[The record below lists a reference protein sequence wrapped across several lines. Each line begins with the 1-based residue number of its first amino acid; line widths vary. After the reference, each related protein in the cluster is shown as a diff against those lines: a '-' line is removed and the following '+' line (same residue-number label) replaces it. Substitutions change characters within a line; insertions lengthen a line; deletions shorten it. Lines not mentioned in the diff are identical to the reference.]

1 MEDQVRDLSSVF
13 IDAWNHFLEAIP
25 GLLLGLI
32 IVIIGLFAARAI
44 ARFFGSRILSRMDDP
59 LMGRFLVTTLRILI
73 LIGAILLALRAAGLS
88 GIATALFSA
97 LGASAVI
104 LGFAFRDIGENFI
117 SGIILAFNR
126 PFNVNDTI
134 QVVEHFGKVKSLQF
148 RYTHIKTFDGKDV
161 YIPNSDVLTQPVQNY
176 TADGFIRYDFI
187 VGIAYEDDIQ
197 GAKDVI
203 QTLLD
208 THPLII
214 RDPDHISFVAEE
226 ELAASTVNLKVYF
239 WLDTKDFRAGALQ
252 VRGEIIRDI
261 KNTIDSN
268 HYNLPADITEIKL
281 YGSERDIP
289 IRVEFDDTPNS
300 EAENLPPGE
309 RRKKKAAPDLSG
321 AAGEKKEPSA

>member
-1 MEDQVRDLSSVF
+1 MGDEVRDLGTIFVE
-13 IDAWNHFLEAIP
+13 AWNGFLEAIP
-25 GLLLGLI
+25 GLILALI
-32 IVIIGLFAARAI
+32 IVIVGLFAARAI
-44 ARFFGSRILSRMDDP
+44 ARFFGSKILGRMEDP
-59 LMGRFLVTTLRILI
+59 LMGRFLVTTLKVLI
-73 LIGAILLALRAAGLS
+73 IIGAILLALRAAGLG

-97 LGASAVI
+97 LGASAII

-134 QVVEHFGKVKSLQF
+134 RVVDHFGKVKSLQF

-203 QTLLD
+203 QQVLD
-208 THPLII
+208 THYRITH
-214 RDPDHISFVAEE
+214 DGEHISFVAEE

-252 VRGEIIRDI
+252 VRGEVIRDI
-261 KNTIDSN
+261 KNAIDAN
-268 HYNLPADITEIKL
+268 NYNLPADIKEIRL

-289 IRVEFDDTPNS
+289 IRVEFDQTPHS
-300 EAENLPPGE
+300 ETENLPPSQ
-309 RRKKKAAPDLSG
+309 RPKK
-321 AAGEKKEPSA
+321 

>member
-1 MEDQVRDLSSVF
+1 MEEEVRDLGTIF
-13 IDAWNHFLEAIP
+13 IEAWNNFLEAIP
-25 GLLLGLI
+25 GI
-32 IVIIGLFAARAI
+32 ILALVIMIVGLFAARAI
-44 ARFFGSRILSRMDDP
+44 ARFFGSRVLGRMDDP
-59 LMGRFLVTTLRILI
+59 LMGRFLLTTLKVLI
-73 LIGAILLALRAAGLS
+73 IIGAALLALRAAGLS

-97 LGASAVI
+97 LGASALI

-126 PFNVNDTI
+126 PFNINDTI
-134 QVVEHFGKVKSLQF
+134 RVVDHFGKVKSLQF

-203 QTLLD
+203 QGVLD
-208 THPLII
+208 THYRII
-214 RDPDHISFVAEE
+214 HDGEHISFVAEDA
-226 ELAASTVNLKVYF
+226 LAASTVNLKVYF

-252 VRGEIIRDI
+252 VRGEVIRDI
-261 KNTIDSN
+261 KNAIDAA
-268 HYNLPADITEIKL
+268 HYNLPADITEIRL

-300 EAENLPPGE
+300 EAENLAPP
-309 RRKKKAAPDLSG
+309 
-321 AAGEKKEPSA
+321 PSPNT

>member
-1 MEDQVRDLSSVF
+1 MGDEVRDLGSIFV
-13 IDAWNHFLEAIP
+13 DAWNNFLEAIP
-25 GLLLGLI
+25 GLLIALI
-32 IVIIGLFAARAI
+32 IFIVGLFVARII

-59 LMGRFLVTTLRILI
+59 LMGRFLVTTLKMLI
-73 LIGAILLALRAAGLS
+73 IIGAVLLALRAAGLG

-134 QVVEHFGKVKSLQF
+134 RVVDHFGKVRSLQF
-148 RYTHIKTFDGKDV
+148 RYTHIKTFDGRDV

-176 TADGFIRYDFI
+176 TADGFIRYDFV

-203 QTLLD
+203 QGVLD
-208 THPLII
+208 THYRIT
-214 RDPDHISFVAEE
+214 RNADHISFVAED
-226 ELAASTVNLKVYF
+226 ELAASTINLRVYF

-252 VRGEIIRDI
+252 VRGEVIRDI
-261 KNTIDSN
+261 KNAIDTN
-268 HYNLPADITEIKL
+268 GYNLPADITEIKL

-289 IRVEFDDTPNS
+289 VRVEFDNTPNS
-300 EAENLPPGE
+300 EAENLPPEE
-309 RRKKKAAPDLSG
+309 RGKKNNRPP
-321 AAGEKKEPSA
+321 EKGDG

>member
-1 MEDQVRDLSSVF
+1 MQDQVKDLSTIF
-13 IDAWNHFLEAIP
+13 INAWESFKESIP
-25 GLLLGLI
+25 GILLAVI
-32 IVIIGLFAARAI
+32 IVIAGLFAARAI
-44 ARFFGSRILSRMDDP
+44 AGFFGKRILGRMDDP
-59 LMGRFLVTTLRILI
+59 LMGRFLVTTLKILI
-73 LIGAILLALRAAGLS
+73 IIGAILLALRAAGLS

-104 LGFAFRDIGENFI
+104 LSFAFRDIGENFI

-134 QVVEHFGKVKSLQF
+134 RVVDHFGKVKSLQF

-197 GAKDVI
+197 GAKTVI
-203 QTLLD
+203 QELLD
-208 THPLII
+208 NHPRII
-214 RDPDHISFVAEE
+214 HDSNHESFVAEE

-239 WLDTKDFRAGALQ
+239 WLDTTDFRAGALK
-252 VRGEIIRDI
+252 VRGEVIRDI
-261 KNTIDSN
+261 KNAIDANNYS
-268 HYNLPADITEIKL
+268 LPADITEIKL

-289 IRVEFDDTPNS
+289 IRVEFDKTPNS
-300 EAENLPPGE
+300 EAENLPPE
-309 RRKKKAAPDLSG
+309 AK
-321 AAGEKKEPSA
+321 

>member
-1 MEDQVRDLSSVF
+1 MGDQVKDLSTIF
-13 IDAWNHFLEAIP
+13 IEAWENFKESIP
-25 GLLLGLI
+25 GIILALI
-32 IVIIGLFAARAI
+32 IFIIGLFLARAI
-44 ARFFGSRILSRMDDP
+44 AGFFGKRILSRMDDP
-59 LMGRFLVTTLRILI
+59 LMGRFLVTTLKILI
-73 LIGAILLALRAAGLS
+73 IIGALLLALRAAGLS

-134 QVVEHFGKVKSLQF
+134 QVVDHFGKVKSLQF

-161 YIPNSDVLTQPVQNY
+161 YIPNSDVLTQPVQNF

-197 GAKDVI
+197 GAKEVI
-203 QTLLD
+203 QHVLD
-208 THPLII
+208 THYRIA
-214 RDPDHISFVAEE
+214 RDPDHVSFVAEE

-252 VRGEIIRDI
+252 VRGEVIRDI
-261 KNTIDSN
+261 KNAIDAN
-268 HYNLPADITEIKL
+268 DYNLPADITEIRL

-289 IRVEFDDTPNS
+289 IRVEYDTTPNS
-300 EAENLPPGE
+300 EAENLPPEE
-309 RRKKKAAPDLSG
+309 RKNKKSRPRKDG
-321 AAGEKKEPSA
+321 DGN

>member
-1 MEDQVRDLSSVF
+1 MGDEVRDLGSIFV
-13 IDAWNHFLEAIP
+13 DAWNHFLEAIP
-25 GLLLGLI
+25 GLLIALI
-32 IVIIGLFAARAI
+32 IFIIGLFAARII

-59 LMGRFLVTTLRILI
+59 LMGRFLVTTLKVLI
-73 LIGAILLALRAAGLS
+73 IIGAVLLALRAAGLS

-134 QVVEHFGKVKSLQF
+134 RVVDHFGKVRSLQF
-148 RYTHIKTFDGKDV
+148 RYTHIKTFDGRDV

-176 TADGFIRYDFI
+176 TADGFIRYDFV

-203 QTLLD
+203 QDVLD
-208 THPLII
+208 NHYRIT
-214 RDPDHISFVAEE
+214 RNADHVSFVAED
-226 ELAASTVNLKVYF
+226 ELAASTINLRVYF

-252 VRGEIIRDI
+252 VRGEVIRDI
-261 KNTIDSN
+261 KNAIDTN
-268 HYNLPADITEIKL
+268 GYNLPADITEIKL

-289 IRVEFDDTPNS
+289 VRVEFDNTPNS
-300 EAENLPPGE
+300 EAENLPPEE
-309 RRKKKAAPDLSG
+309 RGKKNNRPP
-321 AAGEKKEPSA
+321 EKGDG

>member
-1 MEDQVRDLSSVF
+1 MGEEVRDLGSVF
-13 IDAWNHFLEAIP
+13 IEAWNHFLEAIP
-25 GLLLGLI
+25 GLIIALI
-32 IVIIGLFAARAI
+32 IIIVGLFAARII

-59 LMGRFLVTTLRILI
+59 LMGRFLVTTLKILI
-73 LIGAILLALRAAGLS
+73 IIGAVLLALRAAGLS

-134 QVVEHFGKVKSLQF
+134 RVVDHFGKVRSLQF
-148 RYTHIKTFDGKDV
+148 RYTHIKTFDGRDV

-176 TADGFIRYDFI
+176 TADGFIRYDFV

-197 GAKDVI
+197 GAKEVI
-203 QTLLD
+203 QNVLD
-208 THPLII
+208 THHRIT
-214 RDPDHISFVAEE
+214 RNEDHISFVAED
-226 ELAASTVNLKVYF
+226 ELAASTVNLRVYF

-252 VRGEIIRDI
+252 VRGEVIRDI
-261 KNTIDSN
+261 KNAIDTN
-268 HYNLPADITEIKL
+268 GYNLPADITEIKL

-300 EAENLPPGE
+300 EAENLPPDQRG
-309 RRKKKAAPDLSG
+309 KKNNRPPQEGDG
-321 AAGEKKEPSA
+321 

>member
-1 MEDQVRDLSSVF
+1 MGDEVRDLGTIFVES
-13 IDAWNHFLEAIP
+13 WNSFLEAIP
-25 GLLLGLI
+25 GLILALI
-32 IVIIGLFAARAI
+32 IVIIGLFAARSI
-44 ARFFGSRILSRMDDP
+44 ARFFGSKILGRMEDP
-59 LMGRFLVTTLRILI
+59 LMGRFLVTTLKLLI
-73 LIGAILLALRAAGLS
+73 IIGAILLALRAAGLG

-97 LGASAVI
+97 LGASAII

-134 QVVEHFGKVKSLQF
+134 RVVDHFGKVKSLQF

-203 QTLLD
+203 QEVLD
-208 THPLII
+208 THYRII
-214 RDPDHISFVAEE
+214 HDGDHISFVAEDT
-226 ELAASTVNLKVYF
+226 LAASTVNLKVYF

-252 VRGEIIRDI
+252 VRGEVIRDI
-261 KNTIDSN
+261 KNAIDAN

-300 EAENLPPGE
+300 EAENLP
-309 RRKKKAAPDLSG
+309 RRARPKKN
-321 AAGEKKEPSA
+321 EPPRT

>member
-1 MEDQVRDLSSVF
+1 MGDEVRDLSTIF
-13 IDAWNHFLEAIP
+13 IEAWNHFLEAIP
-25 GLLLGLI
+25 GLILALI
-32 IVIIGLFAARAI
+32 IFIIGLFVARFI
-44 ARFFGSRILSRMDDP
+44 ARFFGSRILSRMEDP
-59 LMGRFLVTTLRILI
+59 LMGRFLVTTLKVLI
-73 LIGAILLALRAAGLS
+73 IIGAVLLALRAAGLG

-134 QVVEHFGKVKSLQF
+134 SVVDHFGKVKSLQF

-161 YIPNSDVLTQPVQNY
+161 YIPNSDVLTEPVQNF

-203 QTLLD
+203 QSVLD
-208 THPLII
+208 THYRIT
-214 RDPDHISFVAEE
+214 RDADHISFVAAD
-226 ELAASTVNLKVYF
+226 ELAASTINLKVYF
-239 WLDTKDFRAGALQ
+239 WLDTKDFRAGALL
-252 VRGEIIRDI
+252 VRGEVIRDI
-261 KNTIDSN
+261 KNAIDLN
-268 HYNLPADITEIKL
+268 NYNLPADITEIKL

-300 EAENLPPGE
+300 EGENLPPSKRSG
-309 RRKKKAAPDLSG
+309 KK
-321 AAGEKKEPSA
+321 

>member
-1 MEDQVRDLSSVF
+1 MGDEVRDLGSIF
-13 IDAWNHFLEAIP
+13 TETWNSFLEAIP
-25 GLLLGLI
+25 GILLALI
-32 IVIIGLFAARAI
+32 IILVGLFLARII
-44 ARFFGSRILSRMDDP
+44 ARFFGSRILSKMDDP
-59 LMGRFLVTTLRILI
+59 LMGRFLITTLKTLI
-73 LIGAILLALRAAGLS
+73 VIGAILLGLRAAGLG

-134 QVVEHFGKVKSLQF
+134 AVVDHFGKVKSLQF

-161 YIPNSDVLTQPVQNY
+161 YIPNSDVLTQPVQNF
-176 TADGFIRYDFI
+176 TADGYIRYDFM

-203 QTLLD
+203 QGVLD
-208 THPLII
+208 THYRIA
-214 RDPDHISFVAEE
+214 RHEDHESFVAED
-226 ELAASTVNLKVYF
+226 ELAASTVNLKVFF

-252 VRGEIIRDI
+252 VRGEVIRDI
-261 KNTIDSN
+261 KNAIDAN
-268 HYNLPADITEIKL
+268 NYNLPADITEIKL

-300 EAENLPPGE
+300 EAENLPPDE
-309 RRKKKAAPDLSG
+309 RKDKK
-321 AAGEKKEPSA
+321 

>member
-1 MEDQVRDLSSVF
+1 MEDQVRDLGGIFV
-13 IDAWNHFLEAIP
+13 DAWNGFLEAIP
-25 GLLLGLI
+25 GLLLAVI
-32 IVIIGLFAARAI
+32 IVIIGLFVARAI

-59 LMGRFLVTTLRILI
+59 LMGRFLVTTLKVLI
-73 LIGAILLALRAAGLS
+73 IIGAILLALRAAGL
-88 GIATALFSA
+88 GGVATALFSA

-134 QVVEHFGKVKSLQF
+134 RVVDHFGKVRSLQF

-197 GAKDVI
+197 GAKEVI
-203 QTLLD
+203 QRVLD
-208 THPLII
+208 SHHRIT
-214 RDPDHISFVAEE
+214 RDDDHVSFVTED
-226 ELAASTVNLKVYF
+226 ELAASTVNLRVYF

-252 VRGEIIRDI
+252 VRGEVIRDI
-261 KNTIDSN
+261 KNAIDAN
-268 HYNLPADITEIKL
+268 GYNLPPDISEIRL

-289 IRVEFDDTPNS
+289 VRVEFDRTPNS
-300 EAENLPPGE
+300 EAENLPPEE
-309 RRKKKAAPDLSG
+309 RPKLKRPPSG
-321 AAGEKKEPSA
+321 KESGQTES

>member
-1 MEDQVRDLSSVF
+1 MGEEVRDLGSIF
-13 IDAWNHFLEAIP
+13 IEAWNHFLEAIP
-25 GLLLGLI
+25 GLIIALI
-32 IVIIGLFAARAI
+32 IFIVGLFVARVI

-59 LMGRFLVTTLRILI
+59 LMGRFLVTTLKMLI
-73 LIGAILLALRAAGLS
+73 IIGAVLLALRAAGLG

-134 QVVEHFGKVKSLQF
+134 RVVDHFGKVRSLQF
-148 RYTHIKTFDGKDV
+148 RYTHIKTFDGRDV

-176 TADGFIRYDFI
+176 TADGFIRYDFV

-203 QTLLD
+203 QDVLD
-208 THPLII
+208 NHYRIT
-214 RDPDHISFVAEE
+214 RNADHVSFVAED
-226 ELAASTVNLKVYF
+226 ELAASTINLRVYF

-252 VRGEIIRDI
+252 VRGEVIRDI
-261 KNTIDSN
+261 KNAIDTN
-268 HYNLPADITEIKL
+268 GYNLPADITEIKL

-289 IRVEFDDTPNS
+289 VRVEFDNTPNS
-300 EAENLPPGE
+300 EAENLPPEE
-309 RRKKKAAPDLSG
+309 RGKKNNRPP
-321 AAGEKKEPSA
+321 EKGDG